1 MISIDMKPIRKPMF
15 LQAAMR
21 NFALLSIFSVLA
33 LTACNGSDTNSSTP
47 TAGSNSAAAN
57 NGSASETNTSPAINS
72 PTTSNSTTGSSP
84 GEENPSRVY
93 QLKDLEKIVI
103 HTHGGDLRLWV
114 MDTESKRQ
122 EGMMFLQNQEVKDNE
137 GMIFV
142 FPDVQKLSG
151 NYAFWMHNTVLPLDI
166 DYIAKDKKVLNIGK
180 GVPFSDDPV
189 KPTGDYF
196 YVIEVKQGLSQ
207 RFGLVPGAKVDIP
220 SNLVGKP

>member
-1 MISIDMKPIRKPMF
+1 MRKLAF
-15 LQAAMR
+15 LSA
-21 NFALLSIFSVLA
+21 FSVWA
-33 LTACNGSDTNSSTP
+33 LVACNGTDSNNVSPSTNSSPNTANNTP
-47 TAGSNSAAAN
+47 VTRGNNSPAAN
-57 NGSASETNTSPAINS
+57 NS
-72 PTTSNSTTGSSP
+72 PTNSATVAIQP
-84 GEENPSRVY
+84 GEDNPSRIF

-114 MDTESKRQ
+114 MDTEPKRQ

-166 DYIAKDKKVLNIGK
+166 DYISKDKKVLNIGK
-180 GVPFSDDPV
+180 GMPFSDDPV

-196 YVIEVKQGLSQ
+196 YVIEVKQGMSQ
-207 RFGLVPGAKVDIP
+207 RFGLVPGTKVEIP

>member
-1 MISIDMKPIRKPMF
+1 MRKFAF
-15 LQAAMR
+15 LS
-21 NFALLSIFSVLA
+21 ALSTLVLV
-33 LTACNGSDTNSSTP
+33 ACNGPESNNASSSHTP
-47 TAGSNSAAAN
+47 DA
-57 NGSASETNTSPAINS
+57 NGSANVASVNGPSTQATNHPADNHSSSTHATNGTSP
-72 PTTSNSTTGSSP
+72 GSD
-84 GEENPSRVY
+84 NPSRIF

-114 MDTESKRQ
+114 MDTEPKRQ
-122 EGMMFLQNQEVKDNE
+122 EGMMFLENQEVKDNE

-142 FPDVQKLSG
+142 FPDIQKLSG

-207 RFGLVPGAKVDIP
+207 RFGLVPGAKIDIP